1 MICSC
6 CVHQSTLF
14 LRTSRPLD
22 RAAFPLPYTEEHAA
36 SFLHY
41 DATLTVPIN
50 MAIVD
55 TTTASDSIVGGVGL
69 TVAASPLLRT
79 AHRGTLVFWTGMPY
93 AGKGVVRLPETRLTT
108 GRMCVCVGGVANACL
123 SVSNAL
129 APSHRWPRLRMR
141 ISTPGICTDHA
152 IQYINIVNV
161 LVHKYDTGYCGVAAI
176 CAALLVDVPTAYT
189 AGCSH
194 PSIGRSILGR
204 AA

>member
-55 TTTASDSIVGGVGL
+55 TTTASNSIVGGVGL

-108 GRMCVCVGGVANACL
+108 GRMCVCVGGGGQTRVYLYQMPWHPATVGRDYECEYQHL
-123 SVSNAL
+123 GSVL
-129 APSHRWPRLRMR
+129 
-141 ISTPGICTDHA
+141 ITPF
-152 IQYINIVNV
+152 NI
-161 LVHKYDTGYCGVAAI
+161 
-176 CAALLVDVPTAYT
+176 
-189 AGCSH
+189 
-194 PSIGRSILGR
+194 
-204 AA
+204 